1 MQPQT
6 WWRHTWVHIALVTL
20 AAVVALLLIL
30 RQASGAAPGADS
42 AAAGHR
48 LAEAWCRTCHVI
60 EATTA
65 GASNAAPDFVQV
77 ANLPSTTALS
87 LKVFLRTSHPSMPNL
102 VLTPDQTDDVVNYI
116 LSLKRN

>member
-1 MQPQT
+1 MHT
-6 WWRHTWVHIALVTL
+6 WWRHSWVHVGLVILVALV
-20 AAVVALLLIL
+20 ALFLIL
-30 RQASGAAPGADS
+30 RNANGAATESDS

-48 LAEAWCRTCHVI
+48 LAEAWCTACHVI
-60 EATTA
+60 EPKTA

-102 VLTPDQTDDVVNYI
+102 VLTADQTDDLVNYI
-116 LSLKRN
+116 LSLKRQ

>member
-1 MQPQT
+1 MQRP
-6 WWRHTWVHIALVTL
+6 WWQHVWVHVALVTL
-20 AAVVALLLIL
+20 AAAAALFLIL
-30 RQASGAAPGADS
+30 RQASGAAAGADS
-42 AAAGHR
+42 ATAGHQ
-48 LAEAWCRTCHVI
+48 LAQAWCSTCHVI
-60 EATTA
+60 DATRA

-102 VLTPDQTDDVVNYI
+102 VLTPDQIDDVVNYI

>member
-1 MQPQT
+1 M

-20 AAVVALLLIL
+20 AAVIALFLIL
-30 RQASGAAPGADS
+30 RQASGAAPGADRI
-42 AAAGHR
+42 AAGHQ
-48 LAEAWCRTCHVI
+48 LAEAWCATCHVI

-65 GASNAAPDFVQV
+65 GASHAAPDFVQV

-87 LKVFLRTSHPSMPNL
+87 LKVFLRSNHPSMPNL